1 MAGTLSRAGREG
13 SGGAVGLRERK
24 VQGGT
29 QVGAVRELSE
39 QAKESLAR
47 GEVGMDAEAR
57 ERFYRLGWWRDA
69 TVVDDFGKAWRRLP
83 DKDALVTKRTE
94 DRTSERKTY
103 REYAALVERAA
114 GALIELGVEP
124 GDVVA
129 AQLPNWW
136 QFNVVLLAAFRAG
149 AAFNPILPAHRKRDV
164 RFVTQLLGSKVL
176 ILPERFRRFAY
187 AEMARELVA
196 EGHPVGRVVLV
207 EGTPQGEELS
217 FEEFVL
223 GHPWEEVH
231 AAELARR
238 RADPD
243 QLAELMFTSGTTGE
257 PKGVAHTHNTQFAR
271 ARSIFQTLGLTSEDV
286 VFVPSTVAHSTGLV
300 YGCITPA
307 MFGMKAVYQ
316 DIWDPEA
323 ALDIIEGEGVTWS
336 FVTTTFVVDMIR
348 AQQRA
353 PRDLSSLRYLVCGGA
368 AIPPAVAIQAKDVL
382 GTRLMAVWG
391 MTENGAVTCTQPGEH
406 LLEAAES
413 DGRPCPWME
422 LKVVDPDT
430 RETLGPGV
438 VGELMA
444 RGASQMLGYIKR
456 PSLTAHAFDEQGW
469 FLTGDLARLDSQ
481 GHLRVT
487 GRLKDIIVRGGENI
501 PVAEVEAAL
510 YEHPDLLDVAVV
522 SYPDERLGERACA
535 FVVQKPG
542 CHVTLEDLT
551 GFLDGLG
558 VAKVYWPER
567 VEIISEMPYTL
578 TGKVKKFALRAL
590 VGAGREEEGK
600 VDEK

>member
-1 MAGTLSRAGREG
+1 M
-13 SGGAVGLRERK
+13 GAVH
-24 VQGGT
+24 
-29 QVGAVRELSE
+29 ELSE
-39 QAKESLAR
+39 QARDSLTR
-47 GEVGMDAEAR
+47 GGVAMNTQAR
-57 ERFYRLGWWRDA
+57 ERFYGLGWWRDS
-69 TVVDDFGKAWRRLP
+69 TVIDDFGKAWRRLP
-83 DKDALVTKRTE
+83 EKDALVTNRTE
-94 DRTSERKTY
+94 DGTSERKSY
-103 REYAALVERAA
+103 GEYAALVERAA
-114 GALIELGVEP
+114 GALVELGVEP
-124 GDVVA
+124 GDVVSV
-129 AQLPNWW
+129 QMPNWW
-136 QFNVVLLAAFRAG
+136 QFNVMLLATFRAG
-149 AAFNPILPAHRKRDV
+149 ASFNPILPAHRKRDV
-164 RFVTQLLGSKVL
+164 RFVTDLLGSKVL
-176 ILPERFRRFAY
+176 VLPERFRRFAY

-196 EGHPVGRVVLV
+196 EGNQVGKVVIV
-207 EGTPQGEELS
+207 GGTPQGEELS

-286 VFVPSTVAHSTGLV
+286 AFVPSTVAHSTGLV

-316 DIWDPEA
+316 DIWDAEA
-323 ALDIIEGEGVTWS
+323 ALEIIEREGVTWS

-348 AQQRA
+348 AQERS

-391 MTENGAVTCTQPGEH
+391 MTENGAVTCTQPAEH

-430 RETLGPGV
+430 RQALGPGE

-456 PSLTAHAFDEQGW
+456 PSLTAHAFDDQGW
-469 FLTGDLARLDSQ
+469 FLTGDLARLDAQ

-522 SYPDERLGERACA
+522 AYPDDRLGERACA
-535 FVVQKPG
+535 FVVQRPG
-542 CHVTLEDLT
+542 RQVTLEDRT
-551 GFLDGLG
+551 AYLDGLG

-567 VEIISEMPYTL
+567 VEAISEMPYTL
-578 TGKVKKFALRAL
+578 TGKVKKFELRAL
-590 VGAGREEEGK
+590 AEQSREREGK
-600 VDEK
+600 DVDQ

>member
-1 MAGTLSRAGREG
+1 MGVLHES
-13 SGGAVGLRERK
+13 
-24 VQGGT
+24 
-29 QVGAVRELSE
+29 SE
-39 QAKESLAR
+39 QARASLSR
-47 GEVGMDAEAR
+47 GEVQIDAKAK
-57 ERFYRLGWWRDA
+57 ERYYRLGWWRDS
-69 TVVDDFGKAWRRLP
+69 TLVDDFGKVWQRFP
-83 DKDALVTKRTE
+83 EKDALVANHTE
-94 DRTSERKTY
+94 DRRSERKSY
-103 REYAALVERAA
+103 AEYAALVERAA

-124 GDVVA
+124 GDVVSV
-129 AQLPNWW
+129 QLPNWW
-136 QFNVVLLAAFRAG
+136 QFNVMLLATFRAG
-149 AAFNPILPAHRKRDV
+149 ASFNPILPAHRKRDV
-164 RFVTQLLGSKVL
+164 RFVAGLLGSKVL
-176 ILPERFRRFAY
+176 VLPERFRRFGY
-187 AEMARELVA
+187 AEMARELVG
-196 EGHPVGRVVLV
+196 EGSPLGRVIIVD
-207 EGTPQGEELS
+207 GAPRGEELS

-223 GHPWEEVH
+223 GRPWEEVH
-231 AAELARR
+231 AAELSRR

-271 ARSIFQTLGLTSEDV
+271 ARSIFETLGLTSEDV

-323 ALDIIEGEGVTWS
+323 ALDIIESEGVTWS

-348 AQQRA
+348 AQEMA
-353 PRDLSSLRYLVCGGA
+353 PRNLSSLRYLVCGGA

-413 DGRPCPWME
+413 DGLPCPWME
-422 LKVVDPDT
+422 LKVVDPDS
-430 RETLGPGV
+430 REALGPGT
-438 VGELMA
+438 VGELMV

-456 PSLTAHAFDEQGW
+456 PTLTARAFDDEGW
-469 FLTGDLARLDSQ
+469 FLTGDLARLDAQ

-510 YEHPDLLDVAVV
+510 YEHPDLLDAAVV

-535 FVVQKPG
+535 FVVPRPG
-542 CHVTLEDLT
+542 RKVTLGDLT
-551 GFLDGLG
+551 AYLDRLG
-558 VAKVYWPER
+558 VARVYWPER
-567 VEIISEMPYTL
+567 IQVISEMPYTL
-578 TGKVKKFALRAL
+578 TGKVKKFELRAL
-590 VGAGREEEGK
+590 LERSLEGEVNV
-600 VDEK
+600 VDQ

>member
-1 MAGTLSRAGREG
+1 M
-13 SGGAVGLRERK
+13 GAVH
-24 VQGGT
+24 
-29 QVGAVRELSE
+29 ELSE

-47 GEVGMDAEAR
+47 GEVRMDSAAR
-57 ERFYRLGWWRDA
+57 ERYYRLGWWRDA

-83 DKDALVTKRTE
+83 EKYALVTNRTE
-94 DRTSERKTY
+94 EHAGERKTY
-103 REYAALVERAA
+103 GEYAAMVERAA

-124 GDVVA
+124 GEVVSV
-129 AQLPNWW
+129 QLPNWW
-136 QFNVVLLAAFRAG
+136 QFNVMLLGTFRAG
-149 AAFNPILPAHRKRDV
+149 ASFNPILPAHRKRDV
-164 RFVTQLLGSKVL
+164 RFVTALLDSKVL
-176 ILPERFRRFAY
+176 ILPERFRRFGY

-196 EGHPVGRVVLV
+196 EGNSVGRVVIV
-207 EGTPQGEELS
+207 EGTPRGEELS
-217 FEEFVL
+217 FEEFFL

-238 RADPD
+238 RVDPD

-257 PKGVAHTHNTQFAR
+257 PKGVGHTHNTQFAR
-271 ARSIFQTLGLTSEDV
+271 ARSIFETLELTSEDV

-307 MFGMKAVYQ
+307 MLGMKAVYQ

-323 ALDIIEGEGVTWS
+323 ALDIIEREGVTWS

-348 AQQRA
+348 AQQVA
-353 PRDLSSLRYLVCGGA
+353 PRDLSSLRYLVSGGA

-391 MTENGAVTCTQPGEH
+391 MTENGAVTCTQPAEH

-422 LKVVDPDT
+422 LRVVDPDT
-430 RETLGPGV
+430 REPLGPGM

-444 RGASQMLGYIKR
+444 RGASQMLGYVKR
-456 PSLTAHAFDEQGW
+456 PSLTEHAFDDQGW
-469 FLTGDLARLDSQ
+469 FLTGDLARLDAQ

-542 CHVTLEDLT
+542 RQVTLEDLT
-551 GFLDGLG
+551 AYLDRLG

-567 VEIISEMPYTL
+567 VEVIGEMPYTL
-578 TGKVKKFALRAL
+578 TGKVKKFELRAL
-590 VGAGREEEGK
+590 ASRGEVEEGK
-600 VDEK
+600 VDDQ

>member
-1 MAGTLSRAGREG
+1 MGVLHES
-13 SGGAVGLRERK
+13 
-24 VQGGT
+24 
-29 QVGAVRELSE
+29 SE
-39 QAKESLAR
+39 QARASLSR
-47 GEVGMDAEAR
+47 GEVQIDAKAK
-57 ERFYRLGWWRDA
+57 ERYYRLGWWRDS
-69 TVVDDFGKAWRRLP
+69 TLVDDFGKVWQRFP
-83 DKDALVTKRTE
+83 DKDALVANHTE
-94 DRTSERKTY
+94 DRRSERKSY
-103 REYAALVERAA
+103 AEYAALVERAA

-124 GDVVA
+124 GDVVSV
-129 AQLPNWW
+129 QLPNWW
-136 QFNVVLLAAFRAG
+136 QFNVMLLATFRAG
-149 AAFNPILPAHRKRDV
+149 ASFNPILPAHRKRDV
-164 RFVTQLLGSKVL
+164 RFVAGLLGSKVL
-176 ILPERFRRFAY
+176 VLPERFRRFGY
-187 AEMARELVA
+187 AEMARELV
-196 EGHPVGRVVLV
+196 G
-207 EGTPQGEELS
+207 EGTPLGRVIIVDGTPRGEELS
-217 FEEFVL
+217 FEKFVL
-223 GHPWEEVH
+223 GRPWEEVH
-231 AAELARR
+231 AAELSGR

-271 ARSIFQTLGLTSEDV
+271 ARSIFETLGLTSEDV

-323 ALDIIEGEGVTWS
+323 ALDIIESEGVTWS

-348 AQQRA
+348 AQERA
-353 PRDLSSLRYLVCGGA
+353 PRNLSSLRYLVCGGA

-413 DGRPCPWME
+413 DGLPCPWME
-422 LKVVDPDT
+422 LKVVDPDS
-430 RETLGPGV
+430 REALGPGM
-438 VGELMA
+438 VGELMV

-456 PSLTAHAFDEQGW
+456 PTLTARAFDDEGW
-469 FLTGDLARLDSQ
+469 FLTGDLARLDAQ

-510 YEHPDLLDVAVV
+510 YEHPDLLDAAVV

-535 FVVQKPG
+535 FVVPRPG
-542 CHVTLEDLT
+542 RKVTLGDLT
-551 GFLDGLG
+551 AYLDRLG
-558 VAKVYWPER
+558 VARVYWPER
-567 VEIISEMPYTL
+567 IQVISEMPYTL
-578 TGKVKKFALRAL
+578 TGKVKKFELRAL
-590 VGAGREEEGK
+590 LERSREGEVNV
-600 VDEK
+600 VDQ